1 MVLRGTLEFEMLLL
15 NINKLHMLYNK
26 GKENKELEL
35 TELVAGIPF

>member
-1 MVLRGTLEFEMLLL
+1 MILRGTLEFGMLLL
-15 NINKLHMLYNK
+15 NRNKLHMKYKK

>member
-1 MVLRGTLEFEMLLL
+1 MILRGTLEFGMLLL
-15 NINKLHMLYNK
+15 NRNKLHMIYKK